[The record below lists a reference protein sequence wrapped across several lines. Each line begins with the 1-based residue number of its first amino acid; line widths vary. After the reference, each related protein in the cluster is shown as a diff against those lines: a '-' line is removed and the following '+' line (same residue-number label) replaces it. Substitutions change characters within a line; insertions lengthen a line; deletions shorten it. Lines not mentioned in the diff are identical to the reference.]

1 MVSPKGEKIA
11 KATLEMRV
19 TLYILVDNLYMTFNF
34 LEYPRFF

>member
-19 TLYILVDNLYMTFNF
+19 TLYFSRQLVHDF
-34 LEYPRFF
+34 